1 VRRKSKKKINKKRL
15 VIVILIPVLVISL
28 LVVGGIL
35 IFRDKDDNTNDNV
48 NEVKKVDQME
58 NYDYYLE
65 EDVTEYYKEL
75 YNELKNVLNEEEVN
89 MEEYA
94 KVVAKLFVTDLFTL
108 DNKITSS
115 DVGGL
120 QFVYSSFK
128 EDFINIAKSTLY
140 SGIQSNIYGDRNQ
153 ELPIVKNV
161 IVNNVNESTFNYNGE
176 NHGSYEVSINIEYVK
191 DLGYPSSY
199 TVVLIN
205 NDKYLQVVKAN

>member
-1 VRRKSKKKINKKRL
+1 MRRKSKKKINKKRL